1 MNQIQLQLV
10 SFQQDLDLLMVF
22 AFDKISKKWRLL
34 LLAICTM
41 FLLIFGAA
49 FKLGNSSQVIA
60 QKATNTQTNAAI
72 YHFKIG
78 KFKAM
83 TVSDGNLNI
92 PTSFFLPK
100 ADPAEV
106 ENSLDNSFLPTNSD
120 YLFYVNVLYI
130 DTGEHKVLIDS
141 GAGTSF
147 GNTAGYLAQNLQT
160 AGIQTESID
169 TVLITHAHGDH
180 IGGLVSADGNLIY
193 PNAEYYISQAEWDF
207 WTDPQVSLP
216 NSLVDDKTKQSA
228 IQGAQKILKVIENK
242 TKFFEFGTEIIP
254 GIIATD
260 TSGHTP
266 GHTSYLIT
274 SEQQK
279 LISTGD
285 IFYSDPLNLEHPDWE
300 VAFDA
305 DNAKGL
311 ATRSEFLNEVSESR
325 VELLVPHMP
334 FPGLGHV
341 SAEADRYAWTPSW
354 WKFDPA
360 G

>member
-1 MNQIQLQLV
+1 MI
-10 SFQQDLDLLMVF
+10 F

-41 FLLIFGAA
+41 LFLIFGAA
-49 FKLGNSSQVIA
+49 LKLGNSSQVIA
-60 QKATNTQTNAAI
+60 QNATNTQTNAAV

-78 KFKAM
+78 KFNAM
-83 TVSDGNLNI
+83 TVSDGNLKI
-92 PTSFFLPK
+92 APSFFLPNT
-100 ADPAEV
+100 DPAEI
-106 ENSLDNSFLPTNSD
+106 ENSLYNSFLPTNSD

-130 DTGEHKVLIDS
+130 DTGDHKVLIDS
-141 GAGTSF
+141 GAGTAF
-147 GNTAGYLAQNLQT
+147 GNTAGYLAQNLQA
-160 AGIQTESID
+160 AGIDPKSID

-180 IGGLVSADGNLIY
+180 IGGLVSAEGNLTY

-216 NSLVDDKTKQSA
+216 NSLVDDSTQQSL
-228 IQGAQKILKVIENK
+228 IQGAQKTLKVIENK
-242 TKFFEFGTEIIP
+242 TKFFEFGAEVIP
-254 GIIATD
+254 GIIATE

-266 GHTSYLIT
+266 GHTSYVIA

-305 DNAKGL
+305 DTAKGL

-341 SAEADRYAWTPSW
+341 SAQEDRYAWKPSL

-360 G
+360 S

>member
-1 MNQIQLQLV
+1 
-10 SFQQDLDLLMVF
+10 
-22 AFDKISKKWRLL
+22 
-34 LLAICTM
+34 
-41 FLLIFGAA
+41 
-49 FKLGNSSQVIA
+49 
-60 QKATNTQTNAAI
+60 
-72 YHFKIG
+72 
-78 KFKAM
+78 M
-83 TVSDGNLNI
+83 TVSDGNLKI
-92 PTSFFLPK
+92 ADRFFLPK

-106 ENSLDNSFLPTNSD
+106 KNSLYNSFLPTNSD
-120 YLFYVNVLYI
+120 YLFYVNNLYI

-141 GAGTSF
+141 GAGKAF
-147 GNTAGYLAQNLQT
+147 GDTAGYLAQNLQS
-160 AGIQTESID
+160 AGVDPGSID

-180 IGGLVSADGNLIY
+180 IGGLVAADGSLTY
-193 PNAEYYISQAEWDF
+193 PNANYYISQAEWDF

-216 NSLVDDKTKQSA
+216 NSLLDDKSKQSM
-228 IQGAQKILKVIENK
+228 IQGAQQTLKVIKNQ

-254 GIIATD
+254 GILATE

-274 SEQQK
+274 SEQNK
-279 LISTGD
+279 LIATGD

-305 DNAKGL
+305 DTAKGL
-311 ATRSEFLNEVSESR
+311 TTRNKFLNDVSESR

-341 SAEADRYAWTPSW
+341 SAEGDLYAWNPSW

-360 G
+360 S

>member
-1 MNQIQLQLV
+1 MI
-10 SFQQDLDLLMVF
+10 F
-22 AFDKISKKWRLL
+22 AFDKISKKWRFLL
-34 LLAICTM
+34 LVICTM
-41 FLLIFGAA
+41 LFLIFGAA
-49 FKLGNSSQVIA
+49 FKLSNSSQVIA
-60 QKATNTQTNAAI
+60 QTQATNTQTNAAV
-72 YHFKIG
+72 YRFKIG
-78 KFKAM
+78 KFNAM
-83 TVSDGNLNI
+83 TVSDGILKI
-92 PTSFFLPK
+92 APSFFLPN

-106 ENSLDNSFLPTNSD
+106 ENSLDNSFLPTNRD
-120 YLFYVNVLYI
+120 YLFYVNVLYV

-141 GAGTSF
+141 GAGKAF
-147 GNTAGYLAQNLQT
+147 GNTAGFLSQNLQA
-160 AGIQTESID
+160 AGIDPKSID

-180 IGGLVSADGNLIY
+180 IGGLISADGNLTY

-228 IQGAQKILKVIENK
+228 IQGAQQILKIIKNN

-254 GIIATD
+254 GILATE

-274 SEQQK
+274 SEQKK
-279 LISTGD
+279 LIATGD

-300 VAFDA
+300 VAFDTDA
-305 DNAKGL
+305 AKGL
-311 ATRSEFLNEVSESR
+311 ATRNKFLNEVSESR

-341 SAEADRYAWTPSW
+341 SAEVDRYAWTPSW
-354 WKFDPA
+354 WKFAPA
-360 G
+360 